1 MEVTSKGTFPYL
13 LAAFLL
19 GCVRSVSGDVLAAE
33 PGVDHDRAR
42 AAVQSGEIMALHDI
56 LARVYKQYEGR
67 VLEVVL
73 RDQEQGLHGWVYEIR
88 MFTPNDLLLVLRVD
102 AGTAT
107 ILKIERGKANVTGN
121 VTDNKEAP

>member
-1 MEVTSKGTFPYL
+1 MSLNRFIPRL
-13 LAAFLL
+13 AAAFLL
-19 GCVRSVSGDVLAAE
+19 GWAGLAGGAVVAAE

-56 LARVYKQYEGR
+56 LARVYKRYEGR

-73 RDQEQGLHGWVYEIR
+73 RDQEEGLHGWVYEIR
-88 MFTPNDLLLVLRVD
+88 MFTPDDSLLVLRVD

-107 ILKIERGKANVTGN
+107 ILKIERGKTSAA
-121 VTDNKEAP
+121 DNRAAP